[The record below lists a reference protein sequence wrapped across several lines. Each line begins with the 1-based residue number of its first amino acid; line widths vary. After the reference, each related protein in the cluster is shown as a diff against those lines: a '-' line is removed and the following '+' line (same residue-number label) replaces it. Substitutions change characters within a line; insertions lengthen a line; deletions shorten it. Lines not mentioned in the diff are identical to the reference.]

1 MKKGKTHGL
10 ARVFL
15 ASLMCII
22 IVLANIFIIIP
33 VKTQGQIQYSV
44 VTKEKT
50 IEDLKRETE
59 YNEEITLAQ
68 ARNMISSR
76 GLTKRRQKY
85 TLYKFLINNSEVFYT
100 DDLGIAEEYKQYILN
115 NTINL
120 KIDIEEFIT
129 EDNSVLA
136 TDREMDNI
144 AEYYV
149 NTYKKPTTHF
159 PTNSHNVS
167 SSYGYRSRGDFH
179 TGIDL
184 CGNKGDNIYAY
195 KSGTVI
201 KTQYSNRS
209 YGNMIL
215 LQHSDGTQTRYAHLS
230 SIVVSN
236 GQYVNCGQVI
246 GYMGSTGNST
256 GNHLHFE
263 IIVNGNTINPY
274 NYIF

>member
-1 MKKGKTHGL
+1 MKKGKIHGL

-22 IVLANIFIIIP
+22 IVLTNIFIIIP

-44 VTKEKT
+44 ITKEKT

-68 ARNMISSR
+68 ARSMISSR
-76 GLTKRRQKY
+76 GLAKRRQTY

-215 LQHSDGTQTRYAHLS
+215 LKHSDGTQTRYAHLS

-236 GQYVNCGQVI
+236 GQYVNCGQII

>member
-10 ARVFL
+10 ARVIL
-15 ASLMCII
+15 AFLMCII
-22 IVLANIFIIIP
+22 IILTSIFIVMP
-33 VKTQGQIQYSV
+33 VKIEKSIQYSV
-44 VTKEKT
+44 FTEEKT
-50 IEDLKRETE
+50 FEDIKQETK
-59 YNEEITLAQ
+59 YNEEISYMQ

-76 GLTKRRQKY
+76 SYIKRRQNY
-85 TLYKFLINNSEVFYT
+85 TLYKFIINDLEVFYV
-100 DDLGIAEEYKQYILN
+100 DDLTLAEEYKQYILN

-120 KIDIEEFIT
+120 KINIEEFIT

-215 LQHSDGTQTRYAHLS
+215 LKHSDGTQTRYAHLS

>member
-1 MKKGKTHGL
+1 
-10 ARVFL
+10 
-15 ASLMCII
+15 
-22 IVLANIFIIIP
+22 
-33 VKTQGQIQYSV
+33 
-44 VTKEKT
+44 
-50 IEDLKRETE
+50 
-59 YNEEITLAQ
+59 
-68 ARNMISSR
+68 
-76 GLTKRRQKY
+76 
-85 TLYKFLINNSEVFYT
+85 
-100 DDLGIAEEYKQYILN
+100 
-115 NTINL
+115 
-120 KIDIEEFIT
+120 
-129 EDNSVLA
+129 
-136 TDREMDNI
+136 MDNI

-167 SSYGYRSRGDFH
+167 SSYGDRSRGDFH

-201 KTQYSNRS
+201 KTQYSNKS

-236 GQYVNCGQVI
+236 GQYVNSGQVI

>member
-1 MKKGKTHGL
+1 MKKEKAHGL

-22 IVLANIFIIIP
+22 IVLTNIFIIIP

-44 VTKEKT
+44 ITKEKT

-76 GLTKRRQKY
+76 GLAKRRQTY

-159 PTNSHNVS
+159 PTNSRNVS